1 MCAAAGLHAQ
11 VRPAPTAPTWRTC
24 LAHEAMLTGS
34 EFFGSLMILLFGA
47 GVECQV
53 RLHYDYAGH
62 KQSYGAC
69 KSSRGSHS
77 LP

>member
-1 MCAAAGLHAQ
+1 MCAAEHLHVPMRRGAW
-11 VRPAPTAPTWRTC
+11 RLRAAPTATTWRTC

-53 RLHYDYAGH
+53 RLHYEYAGH
-62 KQSYGAC
+62 KQ
-69 KSSRGSHS
+69 
-77 LP
+77 